1 MSIFGAA
8 KRGWGMLGKL
18 KPKPKPTPKT
28 KPWKPTTK
36 HEKEQ
41 AFANLDPYER
51 GAIIS
56 RRESAKRGD
65 VWTGTSIVG
74 TPSPHR
80 SAKAIKKYSG
90 PHSYQLTDPARKRR
104 GPKATGGRIGFKR
117 AGPVTKAD
125 LAKRDLWTKRELK
138 RRSQIGQRK
147 SRWDIKGGISGHPL
161 NPLRLHAAGKATDMT
176 KMYKDTYGRT
186 RDELKKSRDPKVK
199 QVAENFQKM
208 DYLDKSRS
216 DPRYQKGTSKWGKD
230 YAPKLTKRTHVGRKK
245 GGKT

>member
-1 MSIFGAA
+1 MTIFGAA
-8 KRGWGMLGKL
+8 KRGLGMLGRMGK
-18 KPKPKPTPKT
+18 KKPTPTPKPSRPKT
-28 KPWKPTTK
+28 AKEK
-36 HEKEQ
+36 HDEFMQK
-41 AFANLDPYER
+41 DPYER

-65 VWTGTSIVG
+65 VWTGTSVVG

-90 PHSYQLTDPARKRR
+90 PHSYQLTDPKRR
-104 GPKATGGRIGFKR
+104 GPKAAGGRIGFKR

-138 RRSQIGQRK
+138 RRAQIGQRK

-161 NPLRLHAAGKATDMT
+161 NPFRIHAAGKATDWT
-176 KMYKDTYGRT
+176 SKRKDVYGRT
-186 RDELKKSRDPKVK
+186 RDELKKSRDPNVK
-199 QVAENFQKM
+199 RVAENFQKM

-216 DPRYQKGTSKWGKD
+216 DSRYQKGTSKWGKD
-230 YAPKLTKRTHVGRKK
+230 YAPKLTKRVHVGRKT
-245 GGKT
+245 GGKA

>member
-1 MSIFGAA
+1 MGLKLLA
-8 KRGWGMLGKL
+8 KKGLGLLGRLGK
-18 KPKPKPTPKT
+18 KKPTPKA

-90 PHSYQLTDPARKRR
+90 PGSYQLTDPARK
-104 GPKATGGRIGFKR
+104 
-117 AGPVTKAD
+117 V
-125 LAKRDLWTKRELK
+125 
-138 RRSQIGQRK
+138 RK
-147 SRWDIKGGISGHPL
+147 PSG
-161 NPLRLHAAGKATDMT
+161 
-176 KMYKDTYGRT
+176 
-186 RDELKKSRDPKVK
+186 KK
-199 QVAENFQKM
+199 
-208 DYLDKSRS
+208 
-216 DPRYQKGTSKWGKD
+216 
-230 YAPKLTKRTHVGRKK
+230 
-245 GGKT
+245 